1 MSVEQVRICK
11 GFVATI
17 AFVRLG
23 RPRAGWMFS
32 RHMSLHS
39 VSLICTSLEVTS
51 LVNTTD
57 HGPPL
62 LLLDSLDRFEPA
74 KRTSHCCFEM
84 YPLHMTSLLVF
95 VPEIFTTTLT
105 LVTLV
110 VVPLKVADE
119 LLLTLEAPS
128 AVALP
133 AEERSDNVVLAMKP
147 HGWLVNC
154 LISTDPTGEV
164 LRGGVTIPLMS

>member
-1 MSVEQVRICK
+1 
-11 GFVATI
+11 
-17 AFVRLG
+17 
-23 RPRAGWMFS
+23 
-32 RHMSLHS
+32 
-39 VSLICTSLEVTS
+39 
-51 LVNTTD
+51 
-57 HGPPL
+57 
-62 LLLDSLDRFEPA
+62 
-74 KRTSHCCFEM
+74 
-84 YPLHMTSLLVF
+84 MTSLLVF

-147 HGWLVNC
+147 HGRLVNC
-154 LISTDPTGEV
+154 LISTDLTGEV
-164 LRGGVTIPLMS
+164 LGGLVAIPLMS